1 MSGAAA
7 RIESALR
14 RGSPSLDGGRGIAIL
29 LVLGHNLD
37 VLDDVPGRVA
47 HALGLAGDVGWIGV
61 QLFFVLSGLLITAIL
76 LRTRESAAYVRSFF
90 ARRVLRIFPLYY
102 AALAVAFVV
111 LPVLA
116 RVSPAVDAAMPPA
129 LVHDTANQI
138 WLWTYL
144 GNWSSIWGAA
154 SDAFPHFWSLSVEEQ
169 FYLVWPFVVRRFHA
183 RLVAVCVVLSIVAFG
198 TRLALRLAHADP
210 HGPYTFTVCRMD
222 ALGCGAAMAALLRRD
237 AFVEA
242 LRRRAG
248 VALAAASALFVFGAA
263 VTGAYARTG
272 FADQTIGYSIL
283 SVVFALFVALAVIG
297 DADERGVLRRVLTT
311 PLLRVYGKYSYGVY
325 VFHSPLHLFV
335 GLRVLRAV
343 IADGRPRTLGVAA
356 LYMLVLS
363 LASLGL
369 AVISYH
375 AFESRFLRLKDRFAA

>member
-1 MSGAAA
+1 MSAAA
-7 RIESALR
+7 RIEEVLR
-14 RGSPSLDGGRGIAIL
+14 RGSPSLDGVRGVAIL

-37 VLDDVPGRVA
+37 VLDDVPGRVS

-76 LRTRESAAYVRSFF
+76 LRTRESLSYVRSFF

-102 AALAVAFVV
+102 AVLVLAFVL
-111 LPVLA
+111 LPLLA
-116 RVSPAVDAAMPPA
+116 RVSPAIDAMVPPA
-129 LVHDTANQI
+129 LVRDAANQI

-183 RLVAVCVVLSIVAFG
+183 RIVAVCVVLSIVAFAS
-198 TRLALRLAHADP
+198 RLALRLAHADP
-210 HGPYTFTVCRMD
+210 HGPYTFTICRMD
-222 ALGCGAAMAALLRRD
+222 ALGCGAALAALLRRD

-242 LRRRAG
+242 LRRRA
-248 VALAAASALFVFGAA
+248 AWIAAGAAALFVVGAG
-263 VTGAYARTG
+263 VSGLYARTG
-272 FADQTIGYSIL
+272 FADQTFGYSIL
-283 SVVFALFVALAVIG
+283 SVVFAAFVALAVLG
-297 DADERGVLRRVLTT
+297 DADGRGALRRVLTSRV
-311 PLLRVYGKYSYGVY
+311 LRVYGKYSYGVY

-335 GLRVLRAV
+335 GLRALRAFV
-343 IADGRPRTLGVAA
+343 PDGHPRTLGVALAYMTA
-356 LYMLVLS
+356 LA
-363 LASLGL
+363 LASLMI
-369 AVISYH
+369 AVVSYH